1 MQVHLGPLR
10 NNSSR
15 LLSEFGP
22 DAGTDSIGDWNQAE
36 SMSKFLDK
44 LDRED
49 SLPKTIVY
57 NNNPADNFTIATMLG
72 NFSVTCQVRCNLDR
86 DGGTLTSGMEWKNN

>member
-1 MQVHLGPLR
+1 
-10 NNSSR
+10 
-15 LLSEFGP
+15 
-22 DAGTDSIGDWNQAE
+22 
-36 SMSKFLDK
+36 MSKFLDK

-72 NFSVTCQVRCNLDR
+72 NFQRDLSGKMQFDR
-86 DGGTLTSGMEWKNN
+86 DGGTLTKETAWKNN